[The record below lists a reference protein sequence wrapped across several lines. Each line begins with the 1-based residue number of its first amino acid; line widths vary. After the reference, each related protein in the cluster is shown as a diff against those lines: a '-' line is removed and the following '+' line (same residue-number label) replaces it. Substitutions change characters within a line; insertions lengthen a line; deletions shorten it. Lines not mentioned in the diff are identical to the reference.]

1 MRKDKAPLSSR
12 DRALGLL
19 SRREHSAR
27 ELSRKLVQK
36 GVARD
41 EAIAVVD
48 ELSERSWQS
57 DDRYASALVR
67 KRAGDGYGPMRIRAE
82 LSTKGITREAQT
94 AAIEAAEVD
103 WIAIA
108 RTAFERKFRGVAAV
122 DHKERQKRAGWLA
135 ARGFD
140 GVTIRAVTRAEVDE

>member
-82 LSTKGITREAQT
+82 LAVRGIPRETQA
-94 AAIEAAEVD
+94 AAIEAADVD
-103 WIAIA
+103 WIVIA
-108 RTAFERKFRGVAAV
+108 RAAYDRKYRGIAAG

-140 GVTIRAVTRAEVDE
+140 GATIRAVTRAEVDE